1 MLKVR
6 KLRKSLGIW
15 KSEIAQKVNVNQ
27 TAVSEWE
34 RSTVASPL
42 NNAKR
47 LADVPGCAIDK
58 LGGALLGW
66 RGLSRDYRR
75 IGTLGLR
82 AICRPWTSWARCRS
96 S

>member
-1 MLKVR
+1 MLKVG

-27 TAVSEWE
+27 TAVSQWE
-34 RSTVASPL
+34 RSTVAPPL

-66 RGLSRDYRR
+66 MGLLAAPAETAGGAPS
-75 IGTLGLR
+75 TQ
-82 AICRPWTSWARCRS
+82 AEETAKNS
-96 S
+96 